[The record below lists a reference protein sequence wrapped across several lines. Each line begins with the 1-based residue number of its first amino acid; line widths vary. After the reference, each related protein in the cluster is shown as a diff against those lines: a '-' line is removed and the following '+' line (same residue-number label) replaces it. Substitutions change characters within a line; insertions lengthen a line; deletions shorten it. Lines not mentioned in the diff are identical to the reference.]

1 MPHGRVPIANGV
13 IEKAD
18 ILAAVKSNNVH
29 ISKIAHGSLVE
40 ENEQLKETNEQ
51 LRQTNVLLMEENSVN
66 RELILRF
73 YADFEKEPPADLLNR
88 LANIDPRHHQGTG
101 SSHAATDPDDM
112 RSNGND
118 LDDYGDDEGSDD
130 VYGDEGYDGMYG
142 RDEMDGGY
150 NSDDY
155 GYNGW

>member
-66 RELILRF
+66 RELIL
-73 YADFEKEPPADLLNR
+73 
-88 LANIDPRHHQGTG
+88 GTG